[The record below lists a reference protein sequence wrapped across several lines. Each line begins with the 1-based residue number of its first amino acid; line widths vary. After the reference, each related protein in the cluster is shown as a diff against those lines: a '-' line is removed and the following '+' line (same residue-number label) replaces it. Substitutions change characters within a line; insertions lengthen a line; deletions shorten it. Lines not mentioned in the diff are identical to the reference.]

1 MSPHYRRA
9 HLAGGTYFFTVV
21 TFQRRPILTHDAM
34 RRLLREA
41 VIETRKSH
49 PFLIDAW
56 VLLPDHL
63 HCIWTLPPG
72 DDRFSARWSMLKRYV
87 SQRSTTLFGCSME
100 DISTSRR
107 SRKEYSIWQRRFW
120 EHAIRDQADF
130 NRHMDYI
137 HWNPVRHG
145 LVQIPIDWPWSTF
158 HRFVRAGIYPADWG
172 GTTAR
177 NLPSADFGE

>member
-1 MSPHYRRA
+1 
-9 HLAGGTYFFTVV
+9 
-21 TFQRRPILTHDAM
+21 
-34 RRLLREA
+34 
-41 VIETRKSH
+41 
-49 PFLIDAW
+49 
-56 VLLPDHL
+56 
-63 HCIWTLPPG
+63 
-72 DDRFSARWSMLKRYV
+72 
-87 SQRSTTLFGCSME
+87 ME